1 MTNSYLVQRRTLSRN
16 IANLHAPQRLY
27 IPGSETL
34 INAIDPVLLADRPE
48 NIELLLPSALPPA
61 SRNTQCVDGLP
72 ELEFRLRCAQAADAL
87 HDIRSFRRLTR
98 ILSVK
103 TQSHISNTQRTG
115 TRTRSLFDNV
125 NVKLAQAV
133 STYRTSRAAIAN
145 LAPNEEFGPWMK
157 ALQVLRNEDI
167 RGPGSDESK
176 PKPGA
181 SRFVQSWIWTTAPLT
196 STSTED
202 PDLQAALRVEW
213 AKAQER
219 AKRHEE
225 EVELVVEEMRRTLVT
240 FELKSQEWASF
251 VTSPPLGDS
260 AIDSVTMVG
269 IAAYANKQADIRRRM
284 VTTFV
289 NDWYHLLEKLPS
301 KVEWLEK
308 YPRPPEIKRR
318 RLVSNVKLYHPDS
331 YDPQTDPLDDDADAD
346 ADAN

>member
-34 INAIDPVLLADRPE
+34 INAIDPVLLADRPK

-61 SRNTQCVDGLP
+61 SHNMQCVDGLP
-72 ELEFRLRCAQAADAL
+72 ELEFQLRCVQAADAL

-103 TQSHISNTQRTG
+103 TQSHILNTQRTG

-133 STYRTSRAAIAN
+133 STYQTSRAAIAN

-167 RGPGSDESK
+167 RRPGSDKSK

-202 PDLQAALRVEW
+202 PDL
-213 AKAQER
+213 
-219 AKRHEE
+219 
-225 EVELVVEEMRRTLVT
+225 
-240 FELKSQEWASF
+240 
-251 VTSPPLGDS
+251 
-260 AIDSVTMVG
+260 
-269 IAAYANKQADIRRRM
+269 
-284 VTTFV
+284 
-289 NDWYHLLEKLPS
+289 
-301 KVEWLEK
+301 
-308 YPRPPEIKRR
+308 
-318 RLVSNVKLYHPDS
+318 
-331 YDPQTDPLDDDADAD
+331 
-346 ADAN
+346 